1 MPDLVSIVVPIYNA
15 ETYLVECLQSI
26 LSQTYSNYEVILV
39 DDGSSDGSAKICDI
53 FAEKT
58 TRVKV
63 IHQINKGVTCAR
75 KKGLEISRGEW
86 ITFIDADDTIPE
98 YALSRFADFFSDE
111 TDIILGSFVNRTTD
125 CSHYNI
131 EEYRYM
137 SISGATRVG
146 ACGKMIRR
154 SLFNDHVF
162 DIPSEIRLGEDM
174 LMHIR
179 LAFNSSKKVVV
190 VPYPNHV
197 YNYRSHLSQTTK
209 AFCRSLDYEEMFH
222 VHLMKSIPEDLHDI
236 YLKATIQSRINALKI
251 MVLTNSVRPYFYNHT
266 FNKTL
271 MNDIADSG
279 VKLNWHDS
287 LLLSTRNPILYK
299 MIIFCIKILH
309 RFRR

>member
-1 MPDLVSIVVPIYNA
+1 MPNLVSIIVPIYNA

-98 YALSRFADFFSDE
+98 YALSRFAEFFCDE
-111 TDIILGSFVNRTTD
+111 TDIIIGSVANKYIE
-125 CSHYNI
+125 SPHYNI
-131 EEYRYM
+131 EEYRNM
-137 SISGATRVG
+137 LISGTTRVG
-146 ACGKMIRR
+146 AWGKMMRR

-162 DIPSEIRLGEDM
+162 DIPREIKLGEDM

-179 LAFNSSKKVVV
+179 LAFNSYKKVVI

-197 YNYRSHLSQTTK
+197 YNYRSHSFQTTK
-209 AFCRSLDYEEMFH
+209 VCFRTLDYEDMFH
-222 VHLMKSIPEDLHDI
+222 IHLMKSIPEDKHVQ
-236 YLKATIQSRINALKI
+236 YLNATIKSRINALKLI
-251 MVLTNSVRPYFYNHT
+251 LDHSLKIDLYDHIFY
-266 FNKTL
+266 KTL
-271 MNDIADSG
+271 LNDIKDSG
-279 VKLNWHDS
+279 VNLNWYDN
-287 LLLSTRNPILYK
+287 LLVCTKNPVVQKLLVY
-299 MIIFCIKILH
+299 CAKIYHKL
-309 RFRR
+309 R